1 MSFGLSS
8 LRRWLGGGRAGRADA
23 APLGRWIVVDT
34 ETSGLDPLR
43 DRLLAIGGVAVDD
56 HGIQL
61 DDSFEIVLRGDR
73 SGDSANIAI
82 HGIGHGAQAEGVP
95 VPDALA
101 AFRDWA
107 AGAPRV
113 GFHSDFDRTVL
124 RTAFAG
130 AGIAADDAPWLDLAA
145 LARTLVPEASR
156 YGARSL
162 DDSLAAF
169 GIECTIRHN
178 AAADALATAELL
190 LRLRA
195 IAATQGVRGFDALV
209 RAGRR
214 QKWLGN
220 AD

>member
-1 MSFGLSS
+1 MSFGLTS
-8 LRRWLGGGRAGRADA
+8 LRRWFGRGPSASDGA
-23 APLGRWIVVDT
+23 APAGRWIVVDT

-56 HGIQL
+56 QGILL
-61 DDSFEIVLRGDR
+61 DDSFEIVLRGVP
-73 SGDSANIAI
+73 SGDAANITI

-95 VPDALA
+95 APEALG

-107 AGAPRV
+107 ADAPRV
-113 GFHSDFDRTVL
+113 GFHTDFDRTVL
-124 RTAFAG
+124 RNAFAS
-130 AGIAADDAPWLDLAA
+130 AGVPAEDRQWLDLATLGPA
-145 LARTLVPEASR
+145 LVPEASR

-162 DDSLAAF
+162 DDALAAF

-195 IAATQGVRGFDALV
+195 IAAKQGLRGFAALV
-209 RAGRR
+209 RAGRQ

-220 AD
+220 PG